1 MGISGTATG
10 AGRTSEGRRLVT
22 AFGSLG
28 RGRFR
33 CCKTGMFRVGLHSGD
48 LRIELHRVST
58 HINGAIKAAI
68 R

>member
-1 MGISGTATG
+1 MS
-10 AGRTSEGRRLVT
+10 RGRRLVT

-33 CCKTGMFRVGLHSGD
+33 CCKTGIVRVGLHSGD
-48 LRIELHRVST
+48 LRIELYRVPR
-58 HINGAIKAAI
+58 HINGAIKAAT